1 MSIISEGSKYFP
13 CREKFE
19 EFCRSSRAVKTL
31 LEGSS
36 STSTPSSVR
45 KLKKKDKAAMAFKV
59 KLEVK
64 ILALISLVL
73 QAVDADKSGFL
84 DKNEFSNFTR
94 AVSPVNRERLFT
106 NMDKDG
112 DGKIDFQ
119 EFQVLFQ
126 KK

>member
-1 MSIISEGSKYFP
+1 M
-13 CREKFE
+13 
-19 EFCRSSRAVKTL
+19 KTL

-59 KLEVK
+59 KLGVK

>member
-1 MSIISEGSKYFP
+1 
-13 CREKFE
+13 
-19 EFCRSSRAVKTL
+19 
-31 LEGSS
+31 
-36 STSTPSSVR
+36 
-45 KLKKKDKAAMAFKV
+45 MAFKV
-59 KLEVK
+59 N
-64 ILALISLVL
+64 SNRTDHHPDRLVF

-94 AVSPVNRERLFT
+94 AVSPVNRDRLFT

>member
-1 MSIISEGSKYFP
+1 
-13 CREKFE
+13 
-19 EFCRSSRAVKTL
+19 
-31 LEGSS
+31 
-36 STSTPSSVR
+36 
-45 KLKKKDKAAMAFKV
+45 MAFKV

>member
-1 MSIISEGSKYFP
+1 
-13 CREKFE
+13 
-19 EFCRSSRAVKTL
+19 
-31 LEGSS
+31 
-36 STSTPSSVR
+36 
-45 KLKKKDKAAMAFKV
+45 MAFKV
-59 KLEVK
+59 KLGVK

>member
-1 MSIISEGSKYFP
+1 
-13 CREKFE
+13 
-19 EFCRSSRAVKTL
+19 
-31 LEGSS
+31 
-36 STSTPSSVR
+36 
-45 KLKKKDKAAMAFKV
+45 MAFKV

-94 AVSPVNRERLFT
+94 AVSSVNRERLFT

>member
-1 MSIISEGSKYFP
+1 M
-13 CREKFE
+13 
-19 EFCRSSRAVKTL
+19 KTL

-36 STSTPSSVR
+36 ATSTPSSVR

-73 QAVDADKSGFL
+73 QAVDADKNGFL
-84 DKNEFSNFTR
+84 DKNEFSNFTS
-94 AVSPVNRERLFT
+94 AVSPVNRDRLFT

-119 EFQVLFQ
+119 EFQVLF
-126 KK
+126 KKK

>member
-1 MSIISEGSKYFP
+1 M
-13 CREKFE
+13 
-19 EFCRSSRAVKTL
+19 KTL

-94 AVSPVNRERLFT
+94 AVSSVNRERLFT

>member
-1 MSIISEGSKYFP
+1 M
-13 CREKFE
+13 
-19 EFCRSSRAVKTL
+19 KTL